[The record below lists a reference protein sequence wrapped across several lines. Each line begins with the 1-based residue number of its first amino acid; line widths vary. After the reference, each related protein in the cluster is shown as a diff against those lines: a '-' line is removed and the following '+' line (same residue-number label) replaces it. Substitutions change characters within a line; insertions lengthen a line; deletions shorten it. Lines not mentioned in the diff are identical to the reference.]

1 MSRPEIIAQLLN
13 LPAESV
19 AKDLL
24 DEATAIAQLGKAAGN
39 KGSDAELAQWINFAR
54 DSKAGAHLDFLNG
67 ALAERSYLVDEFFGV
82 ADAAVF
88 HKLHADGAVSDLSS
102 HAHVRR
108 WFSHVQALVR
118 PGVLPVASFADVAL
132 PPLVVAPVAPA
143 AKETKE
149 APKDAPPAPPAA
161 EKAASDMAA
170 PKGKDA
176 APKEAAKEAPKEAVE
191 TVDPSK
197 LDIRVGHVVRCWDHP
212 DSDKLLCEEVDL
224 GEGST
229 RMIASGIRAFYSAA
243 ELQGRKVLV
252 LANLKERSIAGFKS
266 QGMVLCACNAD
277 KSAVKLLEPPA
288 AANTGDRVVFGAFSG
303 EPATPAQVAKKK
315 IFETLAPLVSVRAAV
330 AVAAAPAHRLT
341 LRAPVAVVAHGQP
354 RRGPLRRRRLRHRR
368 RARDGAAA
376 RRGRVLSDR
385 RGLYNAVTLLS
396 AEG

>member
-1 MSRPEIIAQLLN
+1 MSRPDIIAQLLN
-13 LPAESV
+13 LPADSV
-19 AKDLL
+19 PKDLL
-24 DEATAIAQLGKAAGN
+24 DEATAIAQLGKVAGN

-54 DSKAGAHLDFLNG
+54 DSKANAHLDFLDG
-67 ALAERSYLVDEFFGV
+67 ALAQRSYLVDEFFSV

-88 HKLHADGAVSDLSS
+88 HKLHADGAVNDVSN
-102 HAHVRR
+102 HVHVRR

-118 PGVLPVASFADVAL
+118 PGVLPVASFADATL
-132 PPLVVAPVAPA
+132 PPLVAAPVVPAAPVA
-143 AKETKE
+143 KEPKE
-149 APKDAPPAPPAA
+149 AVKDAPPAPPAA
-161 EKAASDMAA
+161 EKTTGDKAAS
-170 PKGKDA
+170 KGKEA
-176 APKEAAKEAPKEAVE
+176 APKEAAKEPAAAAAAKDAEA
-191 TVDPSK
+191 VDPSK

-315 IFETLAPLVSVRAAV
+315 IFETLAPLLRTDKNGVAHCGDAAFTIGGAHV
-330 AVAAAPAHRLT
+330 TAPL
-341 LRAPVAVVAHGQP
+341 PDAVV
-354 RRGPLRRRRLRHRR
+354 
-368 RARDGAAA
+368 
-376 RRGRVLSDR
+376 S
-385 RGLYNAVTLLS
+385 
-396 AEG
+396 

>member
-54 DSKAGAHLDFLNG
+54 DGKASAHLDFLDG
-67 ALAERSYLVDEFFGV
+67 ALAERSYLVDEFFSV

-88 HKLHADGAVSDLSS
+88 HKLHADGAVIDVSS

-118 PGVLPVASFADVAL
+118 PGVLPVASFADAAL
-132 PPLVVAPVAPA
+132 PPLVVAPVVPPAPA

-149 APKDAPPAPPAA
+149 ATKTKDAPPAPPAA
-161 EKAASDMAA
+161 DKAAGDKAA

-176 APKEAAKEAPKEAVE
+176 APKDAEA
-191 TVDPSK
+191 VDPSK
-197 LDIRVGHVVRCWDHP
+197 LDIRVGHVVRCWDHA

-288 AANTGDRVVFGAFSG
+288 AANIGDRVVFGAFSG

-315 IFETLAPLVSVRAAV
+315 IFETLAPLLRTDSSGVAHCGDAAFTIGGAHV
-330 AVAAAPAHRLT
+330 TAPL
-341 LRAPVAVVAHGQP
+341 PDAVV
-354 RRGPLRRRRLRHRR
+354 
-368 RARDGAAA
+368 
-376 RRGRVLSDR
+376 S
-385 RGLYNAVTLLS
+385 
-396 AEG
+396 